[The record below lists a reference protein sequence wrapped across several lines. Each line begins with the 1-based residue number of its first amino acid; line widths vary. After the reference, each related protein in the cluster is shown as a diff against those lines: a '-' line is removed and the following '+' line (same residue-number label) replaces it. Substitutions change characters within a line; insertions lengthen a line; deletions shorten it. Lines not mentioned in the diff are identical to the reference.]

1 MSQVWSVPA
10 PPVPSRQ
17 WDGAG
22 VDERGLVDAVISG
35 DRDAF
40 ALLVERETPALFRAC
55 YRILGD
61 VADAEDAVQ
70 ETFVTAY
77 RAIATYRG
85 EGSLGAWL
93 ARIATRQALR
103 RFRGQRPTTSID
115 EAADSL
121 ELPAAVGDPLRDAV
135 AAETQRSVRAAVA
148 ALDEPYRE
156 VVALRFFGELS
167 LAEIASAT
175 DRPIG
180 TVKAQLHR
188 GLQRLRRVIE
198 VPAA

>member
-1 MSQVWSVPA
+1 M
-10 PPVPSRQ
+10 
-17 WDGAG
+17 
-22 VDERGLVDAVISG
+22 DERGLVDAISSG
-35 DRDAF
+35 DKDAF
-40 ALLVERETPALFRAC
+40 AILVERETPALFRAC

-61 VADAEDAVQ
+61 VSDAEDAVQ
-70 ETFVTAY
+70 ETFVTVY

-103 RFRGQRPTTSID
+103 RFRGHRPTTSLD
-115 EAADSL
+115 AATEVL
-121 ELPAAVGDPLRDAV
+121 ELPAGGNDPLGEAV
-135 AAETQRSVRAAVA
+135 SAETQRSIRAAVA

-167 LAEIASAT
+167 LAEIAAAT
-175 DRPIG
+175 DRPLG

-188 GLQRLRRVIE
+188 GLQRLRPLVE
-198 VPAA
+198 VTDR